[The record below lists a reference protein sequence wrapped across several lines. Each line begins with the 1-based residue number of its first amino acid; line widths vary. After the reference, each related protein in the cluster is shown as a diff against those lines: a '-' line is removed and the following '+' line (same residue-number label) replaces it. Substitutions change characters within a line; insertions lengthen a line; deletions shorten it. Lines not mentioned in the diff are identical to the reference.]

1 LGERHSLSRL
11 SRLFFFSSPGYS
23 VGSGSY
29 DSAGV
34 SSVSKNQQLSEMKYR
49 TGLGFAIIGCGS
61 AGKRR
66 STAIGKKDLRVACD
80 LNLDRAQEVAHE
92 HVGCRATPNAEEAI
106 LDPSVQV
113 VIVATPH
120 APLASLTMTAV
131 QSGKH
136 VLVEKPGAIKSAEL
150 KAIQSVAAETGSL
163 VRIGFN
169 HRYSPAFQKAYE
181 LIRTQDFGPPL
192 SIRARYGHG
201 GRPGFTTEWRVQPAV
216 SGGGVLIDM
225 GVHLIDL
232 ASSFMG
238 DFSAVDGHVA
248 NYFWDIPVE
257 DNVFLNLRT
266 LDNRTAW
273 LHASYTEWKNL
284 FSFEIN
290 FRAAKLHIEG
300 IGRNYGIRRLYY
312 YRTRSDVLQPDST
325 IFEYLEDDPSWFAE
339 LDEFREDIAKGRT
352 PTPGLAEG
360 IRTLE
365 IMETIY
371 QKELLQTS

>member
-1 LGERHSLSRL
+1 
-11 SRLFFFSSPGYS
+11 
-23 VGSGSY
+23 
-29 DSAGV
+29 
-34 SSVSKNQQLSEMKYR
+34 MKYR
-49 TGLGFAIIGCGS
+49 TGLGFAIVGCGS

-66 STAIGKKDLRVACD
+66 SCAIGKKDLRVACD
-80 LNLDRAQEVAHE
+80 LNPNRAQEVAHQ
-92 HVGCRATPNAEEAI
+92 HVGCRATLNAEEAI

-120 APLASLTMTAV
+120 APLASLTMIAV
-131 QSGKH
+131 QAGKH
-136 VLVEKPGAIKSAEL
+136 VLVEKPGAIKSADL

-181 LIRTQDFGPPL
+181 LVRTEDFGPPL
-192 SIRARYGHG
+192 FIRGRYGHG
-201 GRPGFTTEWRVQPAV
+201 GRPGFTNEWRVNPEV

-232 ASSFMG
+232 AASFMG
-238 DFSAVDGHVA
+238 DFSTVDGHRS
-248 NYFWDIPVE
+248 NCFWDIPVE
-257 DNVFLNLRT
+257 DNVFLSLRT
-266 LDNRTAW
+266 PDNRTAW

-300 IGRNYGIRRLYY
+300 LGRNYGVRRLYW
-312 YRTRSDVLQPDST
+312 YRTRPGVLRPDST
-325 IFEYLEDDPSWFAE
+325 IFEYLEDDPSWFTE
-339 LDEFREDIAKGRT
+339 TEEFRDDIAKQRT

-365 IMETIY
+365 IMEAIY
-371 QKELLQTS
+371 QKKLLQTDSHSLHSLRPGC